1 MLKKYR
7 RSIYKI
13 ILIFSLHVTYQWINL
28 KHQNYLKTWLGSQY
42 TYPDEAEQRLSKV
55 AERYRIASEI
65 LKSELLELG
74 VKIE

>member
-13 ILIFSLHVTYQWINL
+13 ILVFSLHVTYQWINL
-28 KHQNYLKTWLGSQY
+28 KHQNYLKTWLLSPDS
-42 TYPDEAEQRLSKV
+42 YPAEAEQRQAKIS
-55 AERYRIASEI
+55 ERYRIASEI

-74 VKIE
+74 VKLE